1 MFKSPN
7 ENQIILKGSFI
18 PKTELK
24 NRLLK
29 LGADLDPL
37 DDSKITYMHIYDSLM
52 KDYINRRRIMK
63 ELAQDGKEFLTSK
76 KRKRSNRRRNSSKK
90 TQFSKNNS
98 TKITTPTKQL
108 NYSSIYLSTRSKT
121 KNLPEFQES
130 ELKERKVKRGEE
142 KYDKK
147 KRQITSKQLKNEKN
161 SNSSTPRR
169 QYNKRKNITVKTSGK
184 RNKSNKTHYN
194 LIVLKPLPTIEE
206 ESFNEKSNNYTP
218 PYCPKSQKDNNIF
231 INDDDEILQ
240 VNKKIKE
247 EKKSISCSE
256 SLEEDKKLEQGNVV
270 EPPISNNEEKE
281 VSSAQTD
288 SNVIEEPKPEI
299 KEEEQNKDIQ
309 SYWFNGRELFKYII
323 VGSSIIILKFSI
335 FYLVENP
342 QKLRDF
348 IDNIQKFEFNYQIT
362 ISICVLLVLLYI
374 CERIYRKYSN
384 KAVAKTIFSLIK
396 QSLENQPDMRISEN
410 VIIDCYSELFNI
422 SKDIFIRNIL
432 PEIKNQ
438 VEMDQNIV
446 ILNYKIKN
454 QNNLDEEF
462 EESIWTLFR
471 F

>member
-7 ENQIILKGSFI
+7 ENQTILKGSSI

-29 LGADLDPL
+29 LEAALDAL
-37 DDSKITYMHIYDSLM
+37 DDNKTTYMHIYDSLM

-76 KRKRSNRRRNSSKK
+76 KRKRSNRRRNLSKK
-90 TQFSKNNS
+90 TQSSKNNS
-98 TKITTPTKQL
+98 TKITTPAKQV

-169 QYNKRKNITVKTSGK
+169 QYNKRKKITVKTSGK
-184 RNKSNKTHYN
+184 RNKSNKTQYN
-194 LIVLKPLPTIEE
+194 LINLKPLPTIGE
-206 ESFNEKSNNYTP
+206 ESLNEKSNNDTP
-218 PYCPKSQKDNNIF
+218 LKSPKSRKDN
-231 INDDDEILQ
+231 LSPL
-240 VNKKIKE
+240 KK
-247 EKKSISCSE
+247 
-256 SLEEDKKLEQGNVV
+256 NVV
-270 EPPISNNEEKE
+270 EPPIIYISNNEEKE
-281 VSSAQTD
+281 VSRSQTD
-288 SNVIEEPKPEI
+288 INVIEEPKHEI
-299 KEEEQNKDIQ
+299 KEEEIHYQNKDIQ

-323 VGSSIIILKFSI
+323 AGSSIIILKFCI

-348 IDNIQKFEFNYQIT
+348 IDNIQNVEFKYQIT

-374 CERIYRKYSN
+374 CGRIYTKYSN

-396 QSLENQPDMRISEN
+396 QSLESQPDMRISEN
-410 VIIDCYSELFNI
+410 VIIDCYSEQFNI

-438 VEMDQNIV
+438 VEMDGDIV
-446 ILNYKIKN
+446 ILNYKRKN
-454 QNNLDEEF
+454 QNNLDEEK
-462 EESIWTLFR
+462 EESIWIRVGF
-471 F
+471 